1 MSKPEVKTLL
11 LLMARARN
19 ECNLKEFLVEMM
31 EFGESN
37 QLEFDSAVT
46 FAVGVSNYWLGQLQF
61 EDSVGPNKIAEC

>member
-1 MSKPEVKTLL
+1 
-11 LLMARARN
+11 
-19 ECNLKEFLVEMM
+19 MM